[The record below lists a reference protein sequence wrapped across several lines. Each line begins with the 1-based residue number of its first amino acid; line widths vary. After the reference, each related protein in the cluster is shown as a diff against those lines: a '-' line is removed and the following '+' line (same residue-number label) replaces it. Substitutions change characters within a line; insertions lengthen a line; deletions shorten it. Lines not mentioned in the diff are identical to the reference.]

1 MDSQKDF
8 NSLSVDMKSSIV
20 KSINEFEASKDVKV
34 IVILSKVK
42 KAFCAGAN
50 IKEFENKTSSDF
62 NNNDVFK
69 EIHDT
74 IYNAQKPIIAGVN
87 GVALGGGC
95 ELSLL
100 CDIVFCS
107 E

>member
-1 MDSQKDF
+1 MKA
-8 NSLSVDMKSSIV
+8 SLV
-20 KSINEFEASKDVKV
+20 KSITQFEESADVKV
-34 IVILSKVK
+34 IVILSKVR

-50 IKEFENKTSSDF
+50 IKEFENKSSADF
-62 NNNDVFK
+62 VNNDVFK

-74 IYNAQKPIIAGVN
+74 LYNTTKPIIAGVN

-100 CDIVFCS
+100 CDIAFCS
-107 E
+107 EEAKFGLP

>member
-1 MDSQKDF
+1 MNSKKDF
-8 NSLSVDMKSSIV
+8 NALSVEMKGHLI
-20 KSINEFEASKDVKV
+20 KNMKEYEASDDVKV
-34 IVILSKVK
+34 IVILSKLK

-50 IKEFENKTSSDF
+50 IKEFENRSSKDF
-62 NNNDVFK
+62 VNNDIFA
-69 EIHDT
+69 EIHDSF
-74 IYNAQKPIIAGVN
+74 YNAKKPIIAGVN

-100 CDIVFCS
+100 CDVIFCS

>member
-1 MDSQKDF
+1 MNSEKDF
-8 NSLSVDMKSSIV
+8 NSLSAEMRGHLV
-20 KSINEFEASKDVKV
+20 KNVKEYEESKDVKV

-50 IKEFENKTSSDF
+50 IKEFQNKTSADF
-62 NNNDVFK
+62 KGNDIFE
-69 EIHDT
+69 EIHET
-74 IYNAQKPIIAGVN
+74 FYNSQKPIIAGVN

-100 CDIVFCS
+100 CDVVFCS